1 MSDVKICLLQ
11 IKKNLLL
18 SQVFGSFSHDVTL
31 SYYFE
36 MKSISY
42 IGFCLIMALCLFHSE
57 AQAQSLEF
65 TKMPS
70 GPVNFDLDV
79 DVAKIN
85 LHVKNVSSMPV
96 KVWVTMDTSQMS
108 PSHRSYFCWEQCYSF
123 GVVDARNIAG
133 GKPLTLKPGQDT
145 NAFTAY
151 VDHYAVFNEPKAGTS
166 TLSFDFFNEED
177 PSDRISTTLVF
188 NVGTTTSVHEST
200 ESKPMVS
207 WNPLSRQ
214 FLITDSSLKIGLD
227 LYSING
233 TLIKN
238 AESASG
244 LLPNGIYGYVIHLQ
258 SGETMRGIISV
269 Y

>member
-1 MSDVKICLLQ
+1 MK
-11 IKKNLLL
+11 
-18 SQVFGSFSHDVTL
+18 SFSH
-31 SYYFE
+31 
-36 MKSISY
+36 

-57 AQAQSLEF
+57 TQAQSLEF
-65 TKMPS
+65 TKIPS

-85 LHVKNVSSMPV
+85 LRVKNVSSTPV

-108 PSHRSYFCWEQCYSF
+108 PSHRAYFCWEQCYSF

-177 PSDRISTTLVF
+177 PSDRISATLVF
-188 NVGTTTSVHEST
+188 NVGTATRVHESS

-207 WNPLSRQ
+207 WNPISRQ
-214 FLITDSSLKIGLD
+214 FLISDSSLNKGLD

-238 AESASG
+238 AESTPG
-244 LLPNGIYGYVIHLQ
+244 LIPNGIYGYVIHLQ